1 MQPSPAAPRRV
12 LVVEDNLDSAM
23 SLVMLITD
31 MGHEVEYAL
40 NGDAGL
46 AMARKMRP
54 EYVLLDIGLPGLD
67 GYEVARQ
74 LRSEFGDAIRLI
86 AVTGYGMEED
96 RRKAEEAGFDVHLL
110 KPASPGFLESLLGAR
125 PAV

>member
-1 MQPSPAAPRRV
+1 MQPSLTAPRRV

-23 SLVMLITD
+23 SLVMLISD
-31 MGHEVEYAL
+31 MGHHVEYAL

-54 EYVLLDIGLPGLD
+54 EYVLLDIGLPGID
-67 GYEVARQ
+67 GYQVARQ

-110 KPASPGFLESLLGAR
+110 KPASSGFLESLLGAR

>member
-1 MQPSPAAPRRV
+1 MQPRRV

-23 SLVMLITD
+23 SLVMLISD

-40 NGDAGL
+40 DGDSGL

-54 EYVLLDIGLPGLD
+54 EYVLLDIGLPGVD
-67 GYEVARQ
+67 GYEVARR
-74 LRSEFGDAIRLI
+74 LRAEFGDAIRLI

-96 RRKAEEAGFDVHLL
+96 RSKAQAAGFDLHLL
-110 KPASPGFLESLLGAR
+110 KPVAAGFFESLLGAR
-125 PAV
+125 PGV